1 MRTVQV
7 IDKKTGKV
15 VAKYPISLRGENYS
29 PTDDEYFKEAWKAA
43 IEDAAVQ
50 AKDEDKYSFA
60 FA

>member
-29 PTDDEYFKEAWKAA
+29 PADEEYFEEAWKAA
-43 IEDAAVQ
+43 VEDAAVQ
-50 AKDEDKYSFA
+50 AEDKEKYSLDFA
-60 FA
+60 